1 VKNYLLRD
9 IPPATWE
16 ACLQRAADD
25 GVSIADVMRLLLKAY
40 AAKRIHIVAT
50 ERP

>member
-1 VKNYLLRD
+1 MKNYLLRD
-9 IPPATWE
+9 IPPKTWE
-16 ACLQRAADD
+16 ACMARAEED